1 MTSAALG
8 TVGLLPSQDLPPPAP
23 PTVLPPPHTLV
34 AFPASREGL
43 RVVCLPATPPL
54 PWGSRLPAS
63 LSAWPLCRPATLPW
77 TPPAAPFQRG
87 AWPPVSPHCRPVA
100 MLKQSDLL
108 KVPASCVKQRQN
120 QARWMQDQHTKINL
134 FLYAWREQ
142 SGNEIKTIPCTIA
155 SKRKKYLW
163 QFKGKSVKL
172 TL

>member
-43 RVVCLPATPPL
+43 RVVRLPATPPL

-108 KVPASCVKQRQN
+108 KVPASCVLSRDKIKQGGC
-120 QARWMQDQHTKINL
+120 KINTQKSTCFYML
-134 FLYAWREQ
+134 GVSNL
-142 SGNEIKTIPCTIA
+142 KM
-155 SKRKKYLW
+155 KLK
-163 QFKGKSVKL
+163 QFHVQ
-172 TL
+172 